1 MSDTWYLLVI
11 AVAAVAIYFMLRSRR
26 TADHARRDALLESDA
41 GPRDYDQ
48 ERETNRMSHMS
59 ESDKAWQEASL
70 QRHRDNQARD
80 QTPPATP

>member
-1 MSDTWYLLVI
+1 
-11 AVAAVAIYFMLRSRR
+11 
-26 TADHARRDALLESDA
+26 
-41 GPRDYDQ
+41 
-48 ERETNRMSHMS
+48 MSHMS